1 MRKITKGHILTIALS
16 LFAGAILFLC
26 WGLNIEGTYIDK
38 LLSIIAMMLL
48 LLISS
53 VFFVLFAFSFTKSQ
67 NVFLYDKKIK
77 KDINVEDLTFD
88 RVCEFLDLYIRLIFQ
103 NRKQLLFTDI
113 FKSNLNN
120 VPKIY
125 HPLIQMRLLIL
136 WIEEEASDKW
146 MLFANC
152 DKNYIDKME
161 DTLRDLGEY
170 KISFRLHYLW
180 STYSGDDSEIK
191 DYFLK
196 NLEYLKDF
204 ILNYVKVNINSFT

>member
-1 MRKITKGHILTIALS
+1 MRKITKWHMLTIGLS
-16 LFAGAILFLC
+16 LFAGSILFLW
-26 WGLNIEGTYIDK
+26 WGLNIEGTYVDK
-38 LLSIIAMMLL
+38 LFSIIAMMLL

-53 VFFVLFAFSFTKSQ
+53 IFFVLFAFSFVKSQ
-67 NVFLYDKKIK
+67 NVFLYDKQSK
-77 KDINVEDLTFD
+77 KDINVEDLTFE

-103 NRKQLLFTDI
+103 NKKQLLFTDI
-113 FKSNLNN
+113 FKSNLID

-125 HPLIQMRLLIL
+125 HPLIQIRLLIL
-136 WIEEEASDKW
+136 WIEADESDKW

-161 DTLRDLGEY
+161 DTLHELGEY

-191 DYFLK
+191 DFFLK
-196 NLEYLKDF
+196 NIEYLKDF

>member
-1 MRKITKGHILTIALS
+1 MRKITKWHILTIGLS
-16 LFAGAILFLC
+16 LFAGAILFLW
-26 WGLNIEGTYIDK
+26 WGLYREVTYIDK
-38 LLSIIAMMLL
+38 LFSIIAMMLL

-53 VFFVLFAFSFTKSQ
+53 IFIVLFVFSFSKAQ

-88 RVCEFLDLYIRLIFQ
+88 KVCEFLDLYIRLIFQ

-113 FKSNLNN
+113 FKIDLGN
-120 VPKIY
+120 VPKVY

-136 WIEEEASDKW
+136 WIEESDSDKW

-161 DTLRDLGEY
+161 DTLHNLGEY

-191 DYFLK
+191 DFFLK
-196 NLEYLKDF
+196 NLEYLEEF
-204 ILNYVKVNINSFT
+204 ILNYVKVNIDSYT